1 MVEQRARDLELL
13 DALEAHQ
20 GVSFEGDVWRIVRDE
35 RDPLQ
40 GYPAGARWDPGT
52 FDVIYTSLARE
63 GALEE
68 IHFHLTRQPVFPSKI
83 RSVLHR
89 ISVRTRRT
97 LRLADIEAVEALGV
111 SRETYASL
119 TYARSQEIGDAAA
132 FLGFDG
138 ILAPSARWTCR
149 KSRDLHRSLPARRPY
164 RHEDPSQSIGTIG
177 GRPAPD
183 FESSRPALASPRAH
197 PILVHGT
204 AASRSRRAA
213 IRPRFEEDFSPSQ
226 PLAAM

>member
-1 MVEQRARDLELL
+1 MAAGRRARDVELL
-13 DALEAHQ
+13 DALEAHE

-89 ISVRTRRT
+89 IAVRTQHT
-97 LRLADIEAVEALGV
+97 LRLADLETVEALGV
-111 SRETYASL
+111 SRDSFASL
-119 TYARSQEIGDAAA
+119 NYARSQEIGDAAS

-138 ILAPSARWTCR
+138 ILAPSARWNCQNLVIFTDR
-149 KSRDLHRSLPARRPY
+149 FGPADFTVVESEPVDWDAWRR
-164 RHEDPSQSIGTIG
+164 
-177 GRPAPD
+177 
-183 FESSRPALASPRAH
+183 
-197 PILVHGT
+197 
-204 AASRSRRAA
+204 
-213 IRPRFEEDFSPSQ
+213 IRIQFPKR
-226 PLAAM
+226 

>member
-1 MVEQRARDLELL
+1 VVERRARDLELL
-13 DALEAHQ
+13 DALEAHK
-20 GVSFEGDVWRIVRDE
+20 GVPYEGDVWRIVRDE

-83 RSVLHR
+83 RSVLHS
-89 ISVRTRRT
+89 ISVRTKHT

-119 TYARSQEIGDAAA
+119 SYARSQEIGDAAA
-132 FLGFDG
+132 FLGFDA
-138 ILAPSARWTCR
+138 ILAPSARWQCQNLVIFTDRFQPTDLAVTDSEPVDWDAWR
-149 KSRDLHRSLPARRPY
+149 KMRTPRR
-164 RHEDPSQSIGTIG
+164 Q
-177 GRPAPD
+177 
-183 FESSRPALASPRAH
+183 
-197 PILVHGT
+197 
-204 AASRSRRAA
+204 
-213 IRPRFEEDFSPSQ
+213 
-226 PLAAM
+226 

>member
-1 MVEQRARDLELL
+1 MVERRARDLELL

-20 GVSFEGDVWRIVRDE
+20 GVAFEGDVWRIVREE

-40 GYPAGARWDPGT
+40 GYPAGARWDPGS

-89 ISVRTRRT
+89 IAIRTKRT
-97 LRLADIEAVEALGV
+97 LRLADLAAIEALGI
-111 SRETYASL
+111 SAETYAGLS
-119 TYARSQEIGDAAA
+119 YARSQEIGDAAA

-138 ILAPSARWTCR
+138 VIAPSARWPCQNLVVFTER
-149 KSRDLHRSLPARRPY
+149 FSPAELAVVESEPVNWDDWRARRISL
-164 RHEDPSQSIGTIG
+164 RKGQ
-177 GRPAPD
+177 
-183 FESSRPALASPRAH
+183 
-197 PILVHGT
+197 
-204 AASRSRRAA
+204 
-213 IRPRFEEDFSPSQ
+213 
-226 PLAAM
+226 